1 MNPEKSRFF
10 TKTSD
15 FKAIFGI
22 CRNELSKFWPPSLEL
37 DFNVVFTRED
47 RFEKSFLFLE
57 IIAKSHFFQKRSFWS
72 FWKRH
77 FIMGFR
83 QNDKV
88 WRAVTSV
95 SDEICT
101 NPFQPR
107 NYIHISFILAHKS
120 FLTDRTKNLENRS
133 RPERV
138 NLDSCKFKIENY
150 KIHDVMLEK
159 TKMGRYNSKYILQ
172 KM

>member
-1 MNPEKSRFF
+1 MVVFIWSTFLHFGEMNPEKSRFF
-10 TKTSD
+10 TKISN

-22 CRNELSKFWPPSLEL
+22 FRKELSKFWPLSLEL
-37 DFNVVFTRED
+37 DFDVVFTRED

-95 SDEICT
+95 SDEIFA

-107 NYIHISFILAHKS
+107 NYTCIHLSF
-120 FLTDRTKNLENRS
+120 
-133 RPERV
+133 
-138 NLDSCKFKIENY
+138 
-150 KIHDVMLEK
+150 
-159 TKMGRYNSKYILQ
+159 
-172 KM
+172 

>member
-1 MNPEKSRFF
+1 MIGIFALCWDESWKSRFF
-10 TKTSD
+10 TKTSN

-22 CRNELSKFWPPSLEL
+22 FRNELTKFWPPSLEL

-57 IIAKSHFFQKRSFWS
+57 IIAKSHFFQKQSFWS
-72 FWKRH
+72 FWKGH

-83 QNDKV
+83 QNDKL

-95 SDEICT
+95 SDEIFA

-107 NYIHISFILAHKS
+107 NYIHISFILAHKI

-138 NLDSCKFKIENY
+138 NRFFVQICSGEFTIDNFWF
-150 KIHDVMLEK
+150 
-159 TKMGRYNSKYILQ
+159 YNLVKL
-172 KM
+172 